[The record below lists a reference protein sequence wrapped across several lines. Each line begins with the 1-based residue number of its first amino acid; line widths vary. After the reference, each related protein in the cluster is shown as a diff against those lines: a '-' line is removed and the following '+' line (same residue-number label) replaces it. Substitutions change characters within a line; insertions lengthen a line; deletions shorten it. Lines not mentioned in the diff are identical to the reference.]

1 MQCYD
6 EGALRAYLDDALP
19 AVERAAIDTHL
30 PSCADCRARL
40 AQQRALAAQVSRLL
54 AAPVDLPDPRLA
66 LARLR
71 VSTTAS
77 LSMTQGG
84 HRPPPTED
92 FRNMQHPTRRPTMR
106 TSAPA
111 WFGARR
117 GLFVG
122 LAAIVMFFS
131 LLALPPVRAA
141 ANQLLQMFRVQ
152 KVVFV
157 PISPERI
164 EQLKNLNFDGRTLF
178 VEQPKLVNA
187 PSKPHTVAAVANASG
202 AVGFPIAQ
210 PTAFP
215 SNPTSQ
221 EYIVHDR
228 MVMQFKVNVTA
239 ARELLGLLNI
249 NDVQLPDSLG
259 KQPIVADAPAYVEAN
274 YSGQSYKLSLYQGRS
289 PTVTVPDGV
298 DIAQLGTAGLRLL
311 GLDEAQAKAMSK
323 QIDWSSTLIFPFP
336 KNVRDIRTV
345 QIGAAQGLL
354 VGEGRGANAHWQL
367 YWQSGDRFLML
378 ESQGNLTD
386 AEIITAAT
394 SVR

>member
-1 MQCYD
+1 
-6 EGALRAYLDDALP
+6 
-19 AVERAAIDTHL
+19 
-30 PSCADCRARL
+30 
-40 AQQRALAAQVSRLL
+40 
-54 AAPVDLPDPRLA
+54 
-66 LARLR
+66 
-71 VSTTAS
+71 
-77 LSMTQGG
+77 
-84 HRPPPTED
+84 
-92 FRNMQHPTRRPTMR
+92 MR

-152 KVVFV
+152 KVLFV

-164 EQLKNLNFDGRTLF
+164 EQLKNLNFDARTLF
-178 VEQPKLVNA
+178 VGEPKLVNGPA
-187 PSKPHTVAAVANASG
+187 KPRTVAAAAKASS

-210 PTAFP
+210 PSAFP
-215 SNPTSQ
+215 SKPTSQ

-228 MVMQFKVNVTA
+228 MVMHFKVNVTA
-239 ARELLGLLNI
+239 ARQLLGLLNI
-249 NDVQLPDSLG
+249 NDVKLPDSLG

-274 YSGQSYKLSLYQGRS
+274 YSGKSYKLSLYQGRS
-289 PTVTVPDGV
+289 PTVTVPKDV

-311 GLDEAQAKAMSK
+311 GIDEAQAKAMSK

-367 YWQSGDRFLML
+367 YWQSGDRFMML

-386 AEIITAAT
+386 AEIIAAAT